1 MLKAAKK
8 ADQLSRNRQRR
19 DLDSDELF
27 SLGITR
33 LLEIIGEA
41 ASRVSEETRDRYPD
55 IPWAQMIGMR
65 NRLIHG
71 YDVIDEDIL
80 WQTITKDI
88 PSLVKILKKILN
100 SLSS

>member
-8 ADQLSRNRQRR
+8 ADLLSRNRQRK

-41 ASRVSEETRDRYPD
+41 ASRVTGKTRNQYPA
-55 IPWAQMIGMR
+55 IPWAQIIGMR

-88 PSLVKILKKILN
+88 PSLINILKKI
-100 SLSS
+100 